1 MSLQALRDR
10 LVASDRGLSLIEVIV
25 TMVLLA
31 VVGSL
36 MVGAVTQSAKVFV
49 NNSDENRGLQDAKV
63 VLDRMGRDVRNARGV
78 VCDGGLAD
86 PSDATS
92 ADPGCAAHLQLWIDA
107 NSDYIQQNSEVI
119 TWRLRRSPDNTHFD
133 VLRVTGNGLNGNVP
147 TTQMEATSLIVRTLF
162 TYDATTPSKATLVNL
177 RMRYDAIVGIG
188 TDIREAVFSAR
199 LRNKGA

>member
-1 MSLQALRDR
+1 MSLHSLRDR
-10 LVASDRGLSLIEVIV
+10 LLRSDRGLSLIEVIV

-36 MVGAVTQSAKVFV
+36 MVGAVSQSAKVFV

-78 VCDGGLAD
+78 LCDGGLAD
-86 PSDATS
+86 PSDSTS
-92 ADPGCAAHLQLWIDA
+92 SDTGCAAHLQLWIDS
-107 NSDYIQQNSEVI
+107 NSDYIQQNAEVI
-119 TWRLRRSPDNTHFD
+119 TWRLRKSSDQTHFD
-133 VLRVTGNGLNGNVP
+133 VLRITGNGLAGNVP
-147 TTQMEATSLIVRTLF
+147 TTQVEATSLIVRTLF
-162 TYDATTPSKATLVNL
+162 TYDTTTPSKATLVNL
-177 RMRYDAIVGIG
+177 RMRYDAIVGAG